1 MTDMEELYHCYLAC
15 IPLAADMSNRML
27 LLLAVVANHYA
38 STLSANTDQQIFN
51 GFSTANL
58 KLDGQASVTGH
69 AIRLTQGISSEQ
81 GSAFYSKPLNFSSD
95 NASAGD
101 GGASFSTTFVFAITT
116 DATMDL
122 LETYG
127 LTFVLSSTMELH
139 HMYNSSGQYIVPPG
153 IVGNNSKIDDQFFF
167 AVEFSGN
174 DENHIDIEVKS
185 VVFVDSLIKNFYR
198 SNSKF
203 ESSELSSGKPMQVW
217 VEYDSQLQKLN
228 ITLEEFDEFHMTKP
242 QSLPQF
248 SFSVNLSSLISDSDF
263 VYAGFSAIGQTNC
276 SHYVIG
282 WSFMLNGK
290 APLLNK
296 IALNQVL
303 ASLPVENK
311 QKQNHISN
319 NKHMGM
325 GIPLSVLLP
334 TASLV
339 TVALVVFIVLVSY
352 NIKSWMKGKFGH
364 GMYEIE
370 CGMPSFTYKELS
382 SATSRFNKKMILGE
396 GGFGK
401 VYKGVLGLS
410 KQSIAIKRVSPE
422 SKQGMKEFM
431 AEIAILGHLRH
442 RNLVQL
448 IGYCLHKQELLLVY
462 DYMPNG
468 SLDSHLHKTDKP
480 ILVWAQRICIIK
492 GVASGLLY
500 LHEDWEQVVIHRDV
514 KTSNILLD
522 DEMNGRLGDFGLA
535 RLHNHESDAHTT
547 HVAGTWGY
555 IAPELGRHGKATKA
569 TDVYAFGIF
578 LLEVVSGKRP
588 IEVKADGETLLIA
601 DWVLN
606 AWQSGSIIDVVDTR
620 LPEEYEPEELEL
632 VLKLGL
638 ICTHSLP
645 KKRPCMRLVMQYL
658 LKDTPFPDFLPS
670 FLATDANTEEDFNE
684 QVLSC
689 PSVATSITGLSG
701 GR

>member
-127 LTFVLSSTMELH
+127 MTFVLSSTMELH

-185 VVFVDSLIKNFYR
+185 MVFVDSLIKNFYR

-319 NKHMGM
+319 NKHMGV

-339 TVALVVFIVLVSY
+339 TVALVVFVVLVSY

-370 CGMPSFTYKELS
+370 CEMPSFTYKELS

-547 HVAGTWGY
+547 Q
-555 IAPELGRHGKATKA
+555 LGRHGKATKV

>member
-1 MTDMEELYHCYLAC
+1 LLTFLLQYSFNS
-15 IPLAADMSNRML
+15 AADMSNHML
-27 LLLAVVANHYA
+27 LLLAIVANHYA

-58 KLDGQASVTGH
+58 KLDGQASVTGQ

-95 NASAGD
+95 NASTGD
-101 GGASFSTTFVFAITT
+101 GGASFSTTFVFAIT

-122 LETYG
+122 LETSG
-127 LTFVLSSTMELH
+127 MTFLLSSTMELH
-139 HMYNSSGQYIVPPG
+139 HMYNSSGQYIGPPG
-153 IVGNNSKIDDQFFF
+153 KVGNNSKPDDQFFF
-167 AVEFSGN
+167 AVEFSGIG
-174 DENHIDIEVKS
+174 ENHIDIEVKS
-185 VVFVDSLIKNFYR
+185 MVFVDSLIKNFYR
-198 SNSKF
+198 SNNRF

-228 ITLEEFDEFHMTKP
+228 ITLEEFDEFHLTKP

-248 SFSVNLSSLISDSDF
+248 SFSVNLSSLISDSDL
-263 VYAGFSAIGQTNC
+263 VYAGFSAIGQTDC
-276 SHYVIG
+276 SLYVIG

-290 APLLNK
+290 APLLNR

-311 QKQNHISN
+311 QKQDHISN

-325 GIPLSVLLP
+325 GIHLSVLLP
-334 TASLV
+334 TATLV
-339 TVALVVFIVLVSY
+339 TIALVVSVVLVSY
-352 NIKSWMKGKFGH
+352 NVKSWMKGNFGH

-370 CGMPSFTYKELS
+370 CGLPSFTYKELS
-382 SATSRFNKKMILGE
+382 SPTTRFNKKMILGE

-422 SKQGMKEFM
+422 SKQDMKEFM
-431 AEIAILGHLRH
+431 AEIEILGHLRH
-442 RNLVQL
+442 SNLVQL

-468 SLDSHLHKTDKP
+468 SLDSHLHNTDKP
-480 ILVWAQRICIIK
+480 ILVWAQRLCIIK

-588 IEVKADGETLLIA
+588 IEVKADGETLLLG

-606 AWQSGSIIDVVDTR
+606 AWQSGSIIDAVDTR

-658 LKDTPFPDFLPS
+658 LKHTPIPDFLPS
-670 FLATDANTEEDFNE
+670 FLTTDANKDEDFNE
-684 QVLSC
+684 QVLPCS
-689 PSVATSITGLSG
+689 SVATSTTGLSG